1 MTALKKPVYTPGDK
15 QIDKETKTFNKRA
28 FIGSF
33 IIHLFFFLMK
43 YPQLNVVEAPKP
55 EEKLIPITMQL
66 VTPPAKTN
74 FAKTPEVTKKIVP
87 PPEEKKTP
95 VPPKKEVVKKDNGTD
110 RAIKNANVVGDKNQK
125 KVQDVQKGDPAS
137 RKKVAYKPGTEVRKA
152 PKTTV
157 GSGSAPSK
165 VKATDGNTGGSGDTY
180 QGFDM
185 TNLTDSIRKSGQGL
199 KRVAAKGAKDDG
211 GAGFGTGGGI
221 GNGVGGGGG
230 DGFITG
236 SPNGT
241 ADLAKVATN
250 IGSLTGSSKGT
261 IDSSRGFDGLS
272 EKGSFMMAG
281 VPIERVTISK
291 VNPDDIRR
299 ILRDHIPQFR
309 SCYQSELDRTNKPDG
324 LQGRVTFK
332 FSIGGVG
339 NVTKSEIHSEEIS
352 SDSVRGCIK
361 NVLHGIRFPSPGA
374 GNTID
379 VSQPMNFYPQ
389 RS

>member
-1 MTALKKPVYTPGDK
+1 MSALKKPVYAPGGESK
-15 QIDKETKTFNKRA
+15 MEQETKRFNKRA
-28 FIGSF
+28 IVGSV

-43 YPQLNVVEAPKP
+43 YPKLDTFEKPKEP
-55 EEKLIPITMQL
+55 EKLIPITLQM
-66 VTPPAKTN
+66 VTPPAKTMLVKN
-74 FAKTPEVTKKIVP
+74 PEVKKKIETPV
-87 PPEEKKTP
+87 EEKKLE
-95 VPPKKEVVKKDNGTD
+95 PKKDVVKKDNGTD
-110 RAIKNANVVGDKNQK
+110 RAIKKADRVGDKNQK
-125 KVQDVQKGDPAS
+125 VVQDVQKGDPAS
-137 RKKVAYKPGTEVRKA
+137 RKKEAYRPGTEVRKA

-165 VKATDGNTGGSGDTY
+165 VKSTDGNTGGSGDTY
-180 QGFDM
+180 QGLDM
-185 TNLTDSIRKSGQGL
+185 TNLTDSIRKSGKGL
-199 KRVAAKGAKDDG
+199 TRVAAKGAKDDG

-241 ADLAKVATN
+241 ANLAKVATN
-250 IGSLTGSSKGT
+250 IGSLTGSAKGK

-281 VPIERVTISK
+281 VPVEKVALSK
-291 VNPDDIRR
+291 INPDDIRR

-309 SCYQSELDRTNKPDG
+309 SCYQEELDKAKNPDG

-332 FSIGGVG
+332 FLIGGAG
-339 NVTKSEIHSEEIS
+339 RVTKSEIFSDEIS
-352 SDSVRGCIK
+352 SDNVRGCIK
-361 NVLHGIRFPSPGA
+361 NVLHGIQFPSPGA
-374 GNTID
+374 GASVD
-379 VSQPMNFYPQ
+379 VNQPINFYPK